1 MYFYGVF
8 IKGNRYFPIYN
19 TWSLHMNALIILG
32 WFCLYLSNH
41 PRYYV
46 TTWNRSHLKGVVSFL
61 RALILHCFESCFLY
75 LRSNSRSLLEMSCFS
90 LGQFPDLIYTKPA
103 QPFLILSSRGIR
115 TACMHLCSAFI
126 PVQFYI
132 QGLFFSLHIC
142 FANLPESQT
151 FFYRHNSSSAFINL
165 SCFHFPPCSWG

>member
-1 MYFYGVF
+1 
-8 IKGNRYFPIYN
+8 
-19 TWSLHMNALIILG
+19 MNALIILG

-90 LGQFPDLIYTKPA
+90 LGQFPDLISTKSA

-165 SCFHFPPCSWG
+165 SCFHFPPCS